1 MVTVLVLYYSEGG
14 ATQALAQEVVLGIE
28 SVSGVEACLR
38 TVPAIR
44 TARQDDPDAVP
55 ETGALYVTPE
65 DVMQCSGLALGS
77 PIHFGQMASP
87 LQHFFEEN
95 VGLWLSGALMN
106 KPAAVFASGGSM
118 HGGQESMLLGMMVP
132 LLHHGALI
140 CGIPYSE
147 GTLNT
152 TDGGGTPYGA
162 SRVGMGNDVSQ
173 IERDL
178 ARAQGARVARW
189 ALQRPQS

>member
-1 MVTVLVLYYSEGG
+1 MINVLVLYYSDGG
-14 ATQALAQEVVLGIE
+14 ATEALAQEVVLGIE
-28 SVSGVEACLR
+28 SVSGVEAVLR
-38 TVPAIR
+38 TVPPIR
-44 TARQDDPDAVP
+44 GAQQGDATKVPDS
-55 ETGALYVTPE
+55 GALFVTPE

-95 VGLWLSGALMN
+95 IGLWLSGALMN

-147 GTLNT
+147 GALNT
-152 TDGGGTPYGA
+152 TDRGGTPYGA
-162 SRVGMGNDVSQ
+162 TRVGMGNDVSQ

-178 ARAQGARVARW
+178 ARAQGKRVAQW
-189 ALQRPQS
+189 ALQHPQ

>member
-1 MVTVLVLYYSEGG
+1 MITVLVLYYSEGG
-14 ATQALAQEVVLGIE
+14 ATEALAQEVVLGVE
-28 SVSGVEACLR
+28 SVPGVEACLR

-44 TARQDDPDAVP
+44 SARQQNPDQVP
-55 ETGALYVTPE
+55 ESGALYVTPE
-65 DVMQCSGLALGS
+65 DVQQCDGLALGS

-95 VGLWLSGALMN
+95 IGLWLSGALMN

-147 GTLNT
+147 AALNT
-152 TDGGGTPYGA
+152 TEGGGSPYGA
-162 SRVGMGNDVSQ
+162 SRVGMGNDVRQ
-173 IERDL
+173 VERDL

-189 ALQRPQS
+189 ALQRPKS

>member
-14 ATQALAQEVVLGIE
+14 ATEALAQEVVHGIE
-28 SVSGVEACLR
+28 SVPEVEACLR
-38 TVPAIR
+38 TVPPIR
-44 TARQDDPDAVP
+44 VARQADPDAIP
-55 ETGALYVTPE
+55 ERGAQYVTPQ
-65 DVMQCSGLALGS
+65 DVQQCSAIALGS

-118 HGGQESMLLGMMVP
+118 HGGQESVLLGMMVP

-147 GTLNT
+147 GALNT

-162 SRVGMGNDVSQ
+162 SRVGMGSGISQ
-173 IERDL
+173 VERDL
-178 ARAQGARVARW
+178 ARAQGQRLARW
-189 ALQRPQS
+189 ALQRPR